1 MVTRFDGRSH
11 DNQGPD
17 KDDHSMDSEDFE
29 STERVRSVPLGRKMS
44 RDDLQDLAKVSSDLL
59 RRTLVSGFDIVKE
72 VSKELP
78 KEATHFISSRK
89 DQVLQGVSKEFVQG
103 LVNTTIDRLFSTVR
117 EHRLEVSFRIVRDKN
132 KEQQAPNSGHQSNNQ
147 SSSQSGNESRGSEG
161 RHSGDGKN
169 KSTFSRQKRKSTE
182 S

>member
-1 MVTRFDGRSH
+1 MVTRFDDRSH
-11 DNQGPD
+11 DGA
-17 KDDHSMDSEDFE
+17 DSERDDE
-29 STERVRSVPLGRKMS
+29 SMESEETETTERVRSVPLGRKMS

-89 DQVLQGVSKEFVQG
+89 DQVLQGVSREFVQG

-132 KEQQAPNSGHQSNNQ
+132 KEQQA
-147 SSSQSGNESRGSEG
+147 SQSDQQS
-161 RHSGDGKN
+161 HSKVQNNSKN
-169 KSTFSRQKRKSTE
+169 KSESDGKQSSDGKLKSAFARKRKSTE